1 VIPLVILKCH
11 QEPIQ
16 KKGHITDEATLLS
29 EVVNCKYGKEKEK
42 PLPRDYI
49 LSPDNR

>member
-16 KKGHITDEATLLS
+16 KKNAHLPAKKKTHISDKATFLTGVDFLYFI
-29 EVVNCKYGKEKEK
+29 KKKG
-42 PLPRDYI
+42 
-49 LSPDNR
+49 